1 MLFNHI
7 FVLKDLLIGKLSVM
21 AYPKILFQPHCY
33 INSLGQNVDGT
44 IFNFDLDDTVIYRAN

>member
-1 MLFNHI
+1 
-7 FVLKDLLIGKLSVM
+7 M